1 MNAVLITPPTLEPI
15 SLEKLK
21 LHLKIELDVLDEDEY
36 LEGLIK
42 SSREHV
48 EDITRRAIISQT
60 WDYYLQNWPDG
71 DSITLPLGN
80 LQDVALIQYVKYVN
94 SAGTSTTLTVTT
106 DYIWQTNGEGFGK
119 VILPYAGTWPTATL
133 YPSNPIT
140 IRFVCGWATQALVPF
155 KIKAAIKMICA
166 ELYEQRGESVMG
178 MTIHENKVIDRL
190 LASKRL
196 WGNF

>member
-80 LQDVALIQYVKYVN
+80 LQDVALTQYVKYVN

-133 YPSNPIT
+133 HPSNPIV
-140 IRFVCGWATQALVPF
+140 IRFVAGWTTQILVPF
-155 KIKAAIKMICA
+155 KIKATILMLCA
-166 ELYEQRGESVMG
+166 
-178 MTIHENKVIDRL
+178 K
-190 LASKRL
+190 
-196 WGNF
+196 F